1 MAPDDI
7 RQAITAQPFRPFT
20 LHTAD
25 GRAILVHARDFI
37 LVSPRGLTVLV
48 FQPDDR
54 RDTLDMVQ
62 ISALSFDSQAG

>member
-20 LHTAD
+20 LHRAD
-25 GRAILVHARDFI
+25 GRAILVHARYFI